1 MKILL
6 SAGHQPGLDSGAIG
20 QDQHEADD
28 NVRMCD
34 RIVHYLRSWGIDTIY
49 MPNNVGGLQE
59 EINWANANLSMGQGY
74 AIQVHRN
81 AGGGTGNEV
90 WTTALGNQIPLAS
103 TILNAMTQITGLPS
117 RGVRDINNYSP
128 LGWITYVNAESVL
141 IESRFIDRDSITDAD
156 DFLDAYA
163 IACGIADFLQV
174 PRRPSIE
181 QEQKTAADNAAKAQ
195 ADAIVEANRLAIIA
209 EQAQAEALKAAEAK
223 RLADIEAK
231 RLADEARKIAED
243 KWIAIQHQIDADN
256 AKHDAEIKVTTVD
269 KENLSIIDKILRA
282 IKNILNAIIGKK
294 E

>member
-1 MKILL
+1 MKILI
-6 SAGHQPGLDSGAIG
+6 SSGHQPGLDSGAVGGGRI
-20 QDQHEADD
+20 EAND
-28 NVRMCD
+28 NIAICD
-34 RIVHYLRSWGIDTIY
+34 RVVHYLRSWGIDTIY
-49 MPNNVGGLQE
+49 MPNDVGNLQA

-141 IESRFIDRDSITDAD
+141 IEARFIDRDAITDAITM
-156 DFLDAYA
+156 LDAYA

-181 QEQKTAADNAAKAQ
+181 QEQKTATDNVAKAQ
-195 ADAIVEANRLAIIA
+195 ADAIAEATRLAVIA
-209 EQAQAEALKAAEAK
+209 EQAQTEALKAVEAQRK
-223 RLADIEAK
+223 ADIEAK
-231 RLADEARKIAED
+231 RLADEARKASED
-243 KWIAIQHQIDADN
+243 KWIEIQHQIDADN
-256 AKHDAEIKVTTVD
+256 AKHDAEIKVTAVD
-269 KENLSIIDKILRA
+269 KENLNIIDKILRA
-282 IKNILNAIIGKK
+282 FREFITAILAKK
-294 E
+294 G